1 MDRNRAEVRKRGRTS
16 NSGRASEDG
25 LRSPRGSGALTYCRN
40 RQSKLRAELLE
51 ARQKDVLLIP
61 RKWYP
66 EDMPI
71 DSTQGWWYAPAEA
84 IIGRLCKRCN
94 TFCEQAGFT
103 SKEWSMV
110 NKASCRKCQPE
121 KRKCTTRN
129 DAKRRK
135 ISAKH
140 RSGDEK
146 VPLLIQQVNRYGGL
160 SAFDV
165 WLGTHLR
172 RVATIVA
179 TAKDRRGN

>member
-110 NKASCRKCQPE
+110 NKSSCRNVNQRNESAPHEMMPRGGKCQ
-121 KRKCTTRN
+121 
-129 DAKRRK
+129 
-135 ISAKH
+135 
-140 RSGDEK
+140 RSTGLGMKK
-146 VPLLIQQVNRYGGL
+146 VPVLIQTD
-160 SAFDV
+160 SATEPV
-165 WLGTHLR
+165 RKTER
-172 RVATIVA
+172 I
-179 TAKDRRGN
+179 